1 MIVEYVYRYRLYPNK
16 EQEKFLNIQF
26 GHCRFVYNKLLGISK
41 KEFEEQ
47 GIKWNYYEYKKKLPQ
62 LKEEYPFL
70 KEANSQSLQES
81 VKNLDRAYKSFFKGE
96 AGFPKFK
103 KKKSRQTV
111 HIPQHF
117 EIERVSKKRG
127 LLKIP
132 KLKTKIPIKM
142 HRDIEGQIR
151 IISITKTPDGRY
163 YLNVLTKREIQP
175 LKPTNKTA
183 GIDVGIKEFA
193 IIYDGEN
200 IYHIENP
207 KYLQKAEKRLI
218 KLQRQ
223 LSRKQKG
230 SKNWEKARQKVA
242 RLSSKIVNQ
251 RKDFL
256 HKVSAVITKQYDAI
270 VVESLNIKGMIQ
282 NKKLSKQIADVSWY
296 EFVRQ
301 LEYKARWYGRKIIK
315 ADRFYPSSKRCSVC
329 GYKNN
334 QLTLSVRKW
343 QCPVCGTKHDRD
355 ENASKNL
362 YHIGLTH
369 LTGGRAGTVQT
380 QACALQGN
388 LQAQP
393 QWDCGAG
400 SVGGMESNLQ
410 STRHPAMKQETSQKL
425 ASLQREQAPQ

>member
-16 EQEKFLNIQF
+16 EQEQFLNIQF
-26 GHCRFVYNKLLGISK
+26 GHCRFVYNRLLEISK
-41 KEFEEQ
+41 KEFEKN

-70 KEANSQSLQES
+70 KQANSQSLQET
-81 VKNLDRAYKSFFKGE
+81 VKNLDRAYKNFFEGKAE
-96 AGFPKFK
+96 YPKFK
-103 KKKSRQTV
+103 KKKSKQTI

-142 HRDIEGQIR
+142 HRDIEGEIR
-151 IISITKTPDGRY
+151 SIGITKTPDGRY

-175 LKPTNKTA
+175 LKPTNKIA

-193 IIYDGEN
+193 IIHDGEN
-200 IYHIENP
+200 TYHIENP

-223 LSRKQKG
+223 LSKKQKG
-230 SKNWEKARQKVA
+230 SKNYEKARQKVA
-242 RLSSKIVNQ
+242 RQHQKIANQ

-256 HKVSAVITKQYDAI
+256 HKVSAAITKQYDAI
-270 VVESLNIKGMIQ
+270 VVENLNIKGMIQ
-282 NKKLSKQIADVSWY
+282 NEKLSKQIADVSWY
-296 EFVRQ
+296 EFISQ
-301 LEYKARWYGRKIIK
+301 LEYKARWYERKIIK
-315 ADRFYPSSKRCSVC
+315 ADRFYPSSKTCSVC

-362 YHIGLTH
+362 YQIGLTH

-380 QACALQGN
+380 KA
-388 LQAQP
+388 
-393 QWDCGAG
+393 CGAG
-400 SVGGMESNLQ
+400 SVGGMGKNLQ
-410 STRHPAMKQETSQKL
+410 STRYPAVKQE
-425 ASLQREQAPQ
+425 APQFIEE

>member
-1 MIVEYVYRYRLYPNK
+1 MIVEYVYRFRLYPNK
-16 EQEKFLNIQF
+16 EQEHFLNIQF
-26 GHCRFVYNKLLGISK
+26 GHCRFVYNKLLEISK
-41 KEFEEQ
+41 REFEEQ

-81 VKNLDRAYKSFFKGE
+81 VKNLDRAYKNFFKGE

-103 KKKSRQTV
+103 KKKSKQTV

-117 EIERVSKKRG
+117 VIERVSKKRG

-132 KLKTKIPIKM
+132 KLKTPIPIKM
-142 HRDIEGQIR
+142 HRDIEGKIR
-151 IISITKTPDGRY
+151 SISITKIPDGRY
-163 YLNVLTKREIQP
+163 YLNVLTRKEIQP

-193 IIYDGEN
+193 IIHDGEN
-200 IYHIENP
+200 TYHIENP
-207 KYLQKAEKRLI
+207 KYLQKSEKRLI

-230 SKNWEKARQKVA
+230 SKNWEKARQKA
-242 RLSSKIVNQ
+242 AKQHQKIVNQ

-256 HKVSAVITKQYDAI
+256 HKVSSAITKQYDAI

-296 EFVRQ
+296 EFMRM
-301 LEYKARWYGRKIIK
+301 LEYKAKWYGKQIIK
-315 ADRFYPSSKRCSVC
+315 ADRFYASSKTCNVC

-343 QCPVCGTKHDRD
+343 QCPVCKTIHDRD

-362 YHIGLTH
+362 YQIGLTH
-369 LTGGRAGTVQT
+369 LTGGRVGTTRT
-380 QACALQGN
+380 QA
-388 LQAQP
+388 
-393 QWDCGAG
+393 CGAG
-400 SVGGMESNLQ
+400 SVGGMSNRGQ
-410 STRHPAMKQETSQKL
+410 STRHPAVKQE
-425 ASLQREQAPQ
+425 APQFIEE